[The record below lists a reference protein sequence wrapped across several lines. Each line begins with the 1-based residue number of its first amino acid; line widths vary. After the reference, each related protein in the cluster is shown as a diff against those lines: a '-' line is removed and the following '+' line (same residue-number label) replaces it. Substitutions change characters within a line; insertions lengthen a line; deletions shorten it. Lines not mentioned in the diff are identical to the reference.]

1 MVITKV
7 AQQQRWDVGQLANLV
22 TNLQEQVSTMK
33 KRMN

>member
-1 MVITKV
+1 V

-33 KRMN
+33 KSMN